1 MSWKEEI
8 KKQNNLEDIIQA
20 LSEFIQ
26 GFNADKQQTILLLQ
40 NNPHM
45 RDRINRKLANVD
57 KRISEMTKVI
67 NQLQEMNRNQ

>member
-8 KKQNNLEDIIQA
+8 KKQNNLTGIIQI
-20 LSEFIQ
+20 LSDILE
-26 GFNADKQQTILLLQ
+26 GFNADKQQMNLLLR
-40 NNPHM
+40 NNPNVK
-45 RDRINRKLANVD
+45 DRINQKMAVLD